1 VRGGRVSVSKKKI
14 ADLLHVSPI
23 LSINNEGAIIAEG
36 KIFGYRNKDAKF
48 IQYIDKKIPQENSCR
63 IGIVHGNCEQR
74 ARKFEKYF
82 INKIG
87 ENSVFFSQIGPGL
100 GTHAGT
106 NAIAIAV
113 QTLEN

>member
-1 VRGGRVSVSKKKI
+1 MKTDYTIDTVGKLIGRRNIDNRFIKYI
-14 ADLLHVSPI
+14 E
-23 LSINNEGAIIAEG
+23 NNIQQ
-36 KIFGYRNKDAKF
+36 NKAF
-48 IQYIDKKIPQENSCR
+48 R

-74 ARKFEKYF
+74 ARKFEKHF

-87 ENSVFFSQIGPGL
+87 EKNVFLSEIGPGL

-113 QTLEN
+113 QQFDI